1 MLQVKQTQPL
11 FFQGLFYFV
20 DLGNRLLLFTGFLLV
35 GLMIAIFTFP
45 DTTFAETS
53 VFDDPVVV
61 LGDQIGTTI
70 QVNLQDGI
78 STSDKIKP

>member
-1 MLQVKQTQPL
+1 M
-11 FFQGLFYFV
+11 

-35 GLMIAIFTFP
+35 GLMIALFTFS

-61 LGDQIGTTI
+61 LGDQIGTTFK
-70 QVNLQDGI
+70 VNLQDGI
-78 STSDKIKP
+78 STSDNVVP